1 MRAYV
6 PCTQNLCVRAV
17 LSHKSHLRQVVVGE
31 QKAATEEELEE
42 KPRTEEELKEHP
54 PAATEEELEALLDH
68 FHAKFAV
75 QPISEPE
82 VMNMRRYIAVCV

>member
-1 MRAYV
+1 MH
-6 PCTQNLCVRAV
+6 TELVRACGS
-17 LSHKSHLRQVVVGE
+17 LSHTHLRQVVVG
-31 QKAATEEELEE
+31 QKKAATEEEPEE
-42 KPRTEEELKEHP
+42 KPPTEEELKEHP

-82 VMNMRRYIAVCV
+82 VMNMRRYIAVCA